1 MEKPTLLDQ
10 VRAALRVR
18 HMSYRTEQT
27 YVHWIKR
34 LISFHNRKHPLE
46 MGEAQVSAFLSYLA
60 VEKRVA
66 ASTQNQALCA
76 ILFLY
81 RNVLKK
87 NRGWIDG
94 IERAK
99 RPRRLP
105 VVFTRDEVR
114 AILACLDGV
123 LWIMAALLYGSGLR
137 LMECLRLRVKGI
149 AEHVARRPRGEA
161 GQRAAQDPDEH
172 RQSDLRPQLRKTAAR
187 QLVFSGQKVRD
198 PVNAPHRH
206 PDSGDT

>member
-1 MEKPTLLDQ
+1 MEKPKLLDQ

-27 YVHWIKR
+27 YGHWIKR
-34 LISFHNRKHPLE
+34 FIFFHNRKHPLE
-46 MGEAQVSAFLSYLA
+46 MGEAHVSAFLSYLA

-66 ASTQNQALCA
+66 APTQNQALCA

-87 NRGWIDG
+87 DLGWIDD

-114 AILACLDGV
+114 AILARLDGV
-123 LWIMAALLYGSGLR
+123 LWVIAALLYGSGLR
-137 LMECLRLRVKGI
+137 LMECLRLRVKDVDFTYSQITVRDG
-149 AEHVARRPRGEA
+149 
-161 GQRAAQDPDEH
+161 
-172 RQSDLRPQLRKTAAR
+172 K
-187 QLVFSGQKVRD
+187 GQKDWVTMLPEAVGNTPSAAPRKGAAHPRD
-198 PVNAPHRH
+198 
-206 PDSGDT
+206 